1 MARVVLGFALLL
13 ATNTVIYEGKQ
24 KMNHTNAFYVRA
36 AVLKINNSSYQIRRY
51 HFGDVTKAISELGK
65 FGSDIE
71 AQQAFYKAFP
81 NGALAEE
88 NRRGIVYMPNREIAG
103 HYVRLRK
110 GWSVKDNGKDA
121 GAMRWACVKAHV
133 TIEQK
138 ESRPIAE
145 FLAA

>member
-1 MARVVLGFALLL
+1 
-13 ATNTVIYEGKQ
+13 
-24 KMNHTNAFYVRA
+24 MNHANAFSVRA
-36 AVLKINNSSYQIRRY
+36 TVLKINTGIYQIRRY

-65 FGSDIE
+65 FSSEIE

-88 NRRGIVYMPNREIAG
+88 NRHGIVYLPNREIARN
-103 HYVRLRK
+103 YTRLRN

-133 TIEQK
+133 TSEPK
-138 ESRPIAE
+138 ESQPVAE